1 MKKLI
6 LSFALLFI
14 GIGTAFSQ
22 KQKIT
27 SAEQLPRR
35 TVAMEGKVS
44 DIFNNEAQLNQLA
57 KEIYQNLLSDHNQF
71 EIEDKSTLISYE
83 SYLMQLEFW
92 FGKYDSIP
100 NRLERIRALE
110 EREEDK
116 LTTGLTM
123 YAQLEALKNYPINS
137 DSYLMAVGENYFKL
151 INEIPY
157 SKIEQYVTNYINRYS
172 MLNAEIV
179 LPSLETQ
186 LQPFIDNGKGQVLEQ
201 IAASIILN
209 KLAVNYNFVLKEPIL
224 AALENYKK
232 INSGGLAT
240 KKKTNIWEERKVELT
255 ASDGKPVIIAIWDTG
270 IDTSLFPGQLW
281 TNPKE
286 KINGEDDDGNGYI
299 DDLHGIAF
307 DTENRRTT
315 GDLIPPQNLS
325 HNQDQLLAWTK
336 GSMDLQHGILSE
348 EAQAFQHKAATLK
361 PEEAKAFQEDLGWF
375 GVYSHGTHVAGI
387 AIAGNPNAKLLYT
400 RVSYETTTVPS
411 PPTEER
417 HKNNKKMY
425 ADMVDYWKLAG
436 VRVVNIS
443 LRFTLG
449 MFEGLLNMHGIGKDQ
464 EERKA
469 TAMRWFNAEK
479 KALEMAMANAP
490 EILFICAA
498 GNEANDADFANYYP
512 ASLVLPNLLT
522 IGAVDAEGKKTSFTT
537 EGKNIQLFANGYE
550 VESYVP
556 GGSRVNFNGTSM
568 ASPQVANLAAKMLV
582 VNPGISPEQI
592 KQVIFDT
599 STVSEEDNKIRL
611 IHPKNAV
618 EAAAKIK
625 GLLTSK

>member
-1 MKKLI
+1 MKKLV
-6 LSFALLFI
+6 LSLAVLFI
-14 GIGTAFSQ
+14 GIVTAFSQ

-27 SAEQLPRR
+27 SADQLPRR
-35 TVAMEGKVS
+35 TVALEGKVS
-44 DIFNNEAQLNQLA
+44 DIFNDDKKLDQLA
-57 KEIYQNLLSDHNQF
+57 QEIYQNLLSDLEQF

-83 SYLMQLEFW
+83 SYLLQFEFY
-92 FGKYDSIP
+92 FGNYQNIP
-100 NRLERIRALE
+100 ARLEKIRELE

-116 LTTGLTM
+116 LVTGLT
-123 YAQLEALKNYPINS
+123 AQSQLEALKYHSLNS
-137 DSYLMAVGENYFKL
+137 EAYFKAFGESYTQA
-151 INEIPY
+151 INQLPY
-157 SKIEQYVTNYINRYS
+157 DKIEQFVTNTINRYN
-172 MLNAEIV
+172 MLNTDII
-179 LPSLETQ
+179 LPTLETQ
-186 LQPFIDNGKGQVLEQ
+186 LQPYIDNGNGQVLEQ
-201 IAASIILN
+201 IAAAIILN
-209 KLAVNYNFVLKEPIL
+209 KAAMKYNFVLKEPIL
-224 AALENYKK
+224 QALESYKASNTEGK
-232 INSGGLAT
+232 A
-240 KKKTNIWEERKVELT
+240 KKEKANIWLERDLELNPGNG
-255 ASDGKPVIIAIWDTG
+255 SPVVIAIWDTG
-270 IDTSLFPGQLW
+270 FDTSLFPGQLW
-281 TNPKE
+281 TNEKE
-286 KINGEDDDGNGYI
+286 KINGQDDDKNGYV

-325 HNQDQLLAWTK
+325 HSQEQLLAWTK

-348 EAQAFQHKAATLK
+348 EALEFQKKAATLK

-387 AIAGNPNAKLLYT
+387 ASAGNPMAKLLYT
-400 RVSYETTTVPS
+400 RISYETTTVPS
-411 PPTEER
+411 APTEE
-417 HKNNKKMY
+417 HHENNKKMY
-425 ADMVDYWKLAG
+425 ADMVDYWKQAG

-443 LRFTLG
+443 LRFTPG
-449 MFEGLLNMHGIGKDQ
+449 MFEALLNMHGIGTDQ

-469 TAMRWFNAEK
+469 TTMRWFNAEK
-479 KALEMAMANAP
+479 KVLETAMANAP

-537 EGKNIQLFANGYE
+537 EGKNIKLFANGYE

-556 GGSRVNFNGTSM
+556 GGARVNFNGTSM

-582 VNPGISPEQI
+582 VNPNLSPEQI
-592 KQVIFDT
+592 KQVIFET

-618 EAAAKIK
+618 EAATKTK
-625 GLLTSK
+625 GLLSSN